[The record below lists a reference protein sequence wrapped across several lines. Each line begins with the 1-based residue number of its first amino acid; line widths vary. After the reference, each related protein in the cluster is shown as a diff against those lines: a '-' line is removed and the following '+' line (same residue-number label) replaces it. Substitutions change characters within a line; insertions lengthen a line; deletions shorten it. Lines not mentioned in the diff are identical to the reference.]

1 MQDKVHVTSATALV
15 RAAQRRQTRRP
26 PPPWENQAS
35 PRAPIGA
42 PRPAPRPTRAHKYNA
57 PPRISS
63 FLTRVRTC
71 RTRHALAIIP
81 SVRVQCNSQITMK
94 AITAVCA
101 TGASVPA
108 IAGGRI
114 QRHRDGE
121 NAEIQMYLSKLQDL
135 VPFMPKNRKISKL
148 EVIQHVIDYI
158 CDLQSALENHPAM
171 EQFDAEGALAAAPNA
186 RRPLGPRPA
195 PNTILRSSPSQEH
208 RNHTAAEKQSQ
219 QDRPMC

>member
-1 MQDKVHVTSATALV
+1 
-15 RAAQRRQTRRP
+15 
-26 PPPWENQAS
+26 
-35 PRAPIGA
+35 
-42 PRPAPRPTRAHKYNA
+42 
-57 PPRISS
+57 
-63 FLTRVRTC
+63 
-71 RTRHALAIIP
+71 
-81 SVRVQCNSQITMK
+81 MK

-108 IAGGRI
+108 IASGRV

-171 EQFDAEGALAAAPNA
+171 DQFDAEGALAAAPCVA
-186 RRPLGPRPA
+186 PQPRPTRRPLGPRST
-195 PNTILRSSPSQEH
+195 PNTILHQQTSSQEH
-208 RNHTAAEKQSQ
+208 RNQMVSFIIPYTIPVIFDVLTIQVCFPFNVCPYLMLIHKI
-219 QDRPMC
+219 